1 MSVRDG
7 RVEAASMYENVD
19 MVLRLREQELALS
32 PAILHLNFD
41 GTLDAGSAEKLRTF
55 LYSL

>member
-7 RVEAASMYENVD
+7 VVEAASMYENVD

-32 PAILHLNFD
+32 PAIQHLNFD
-41 GTLDAGSAEKLRTF
+41 GTLDAGPAEKLRTF
-55 LYSL
+55 LYYL